1 MYLTLLTRSSK
12 EVSPEVLEA
21 VDPDGPDSHQK
32 CLFTMF
38 QVDLDRYDDLESLLM
53 VHMHQQRNDILD
65 MEYWAFEM
73 KLEKLIERLKKEN
86 EQHQA
91 AQKGTQAQAPGDIG
105 KQSNQMMKQAQQNM
119 PKPPKIQMPNFK
131 FPK

>member
-1 MYLTLLTRSSK
+1 LYLTLLTRSSDQITF
-12 EVSPEVLEA
+12 EELDSVN
-21 VDPDGPDSHQK
+21 PDGDGSHQK
-32 CLFTMF
+32 CLFAMF

-53 VHMHQQRNDILD
+53 VHMHQQRNDIMD

-91 AQKGTQAQAPGDIG
+91 AQKGQAAPSSGDMS
-105 KQSNQMMKQAQQNM
+105 KQSSQMMKQAQQSM
-119 PKPPKIQMPNFK
+119 PKAPKMPNFK